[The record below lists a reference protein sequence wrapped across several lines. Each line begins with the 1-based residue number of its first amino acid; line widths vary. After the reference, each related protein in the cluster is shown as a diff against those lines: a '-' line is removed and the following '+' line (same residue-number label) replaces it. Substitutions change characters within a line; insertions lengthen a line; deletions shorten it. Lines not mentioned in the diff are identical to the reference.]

1 MTTSNIV
8 QPIPSDLAK
17 WLAGFI
23 EITGGRLPTTDEW
36 AKIVEKVS
44 QATLM
49 QLPTPAS
56 KPEVKATETED
67 ATKKASDDVK
77 EAIKKWQDY
86 QGDHIRPTMPY
97 RPWIYPSDGTGTPWA
112 YPPNYPPN
120 YPWNEPIVVD

>member
-23 EITGGRLPTTDEW
+23 EITGGRLPTTEEW
-36 AKIVEKVS
+36 AKIVEKVG
-44 QATLM
+44 QATLT
-49 QLPTPAS
+49 QLPTPAP
-56 KPEVKATETED
+56 KPSVKED
-67 ATKKASDDVK
+67 IVKKAAEEME
-77 EAIKKWQDY
+77 EAIKKYERDNQT
-86 QGDHIRPTMPY
+86 GTNPVPPY
-97 RPWIYPSDGTGTPWA
+97 RPWIYPSDRTGTPWA